1 MHLLLNSYAVIT
13 EAQLTV
19 CPPCQLFGVKD
30 VWTSYQI
37 EDSSSSKVYLQ
48 QNESLIVVNLMLLGS
63 SELSQLSSRHAQISC
78 IFSLDRFLLNK
89 SFPQPG

>member
-1 MHLLLNSYAVIT
+1 MA
-13 EAQLTV
+13 
-19 CPPCQLFGVKD
+19 PPCQLFGVKD

-89 SFPQPG
+89 SFPSLANERHCKVDQADIRLSLL